1 MNKLRKKWSQ
11 RKVIWFHCKLFK
23 HIKPIILIIGYKTIN
38 IEGKI
43 IVNFAWCKLCAKR
56 KNTIYNNPKCK
67 GNAKKSAEVYIRG
80 INNITK
86 WSIDRH
92 LGNIKN
98 YLDSQKFE

>member
-1 MNKLRKKWSQ
+1 MESTKGNMVSLQ
-11 RKVIWFHCKLFK
+11 TFQTYETNNV
-23 HIKPIILIIGYKTIN
+23 IGYKTIN

-43 IVNFAWCKLCAKR
+43 MVNFAWCKLCVKH

-98 YLDSQKFE
+98 YLDSNKFE

>member
-1 MNKLRKKWSQ
+1 MESTKGNMVSLQ
-11 RKVIWFHCKLFK
+11 TFQTYETNNVIGC
-23 HIKPIILIIGYKTIN
+23 KTIN

-43 IVNFAWCKLCAKR
+43 MVNFAWCKLCAKH

-67 GNAKKSAEVYIRG
+67 GSAKKLAEVYIKG
-80 INNITK
+80 TNNITK

-98 YLDSQKFE
+98 YLDSNKFE

>member
-1 MNKLRKKWSQ
+1 MESTKGDMVSLQTFQTYKTNN
-11 RKVIWFHCKLFK
+11 
-23 HIKPIILIIGYKTIN
+23 IIGYKTIN

-98 YLDSQKFE
+98 YLDSNKFE

>member
-1 MNKLRKKWSQ
+1 MESTKGNMVSLQ
-11 RKVIWFHCKLFK
+11 TFEIYETNNVT
-23 HIKPIILIIGYKTIN
+23 GYKTIN

-43 IVNFAWCKLCAKR
+43 MVNFAWCKLCVKH

-98 YLDSQKFE
+98 YLDSHKFE

>member
-1 MNKLRKKWSQ
+1 MESTKGNMVSLQTFQTYKTNN
-11 RKVIWFHCKLFK
+11 
-23 HIKPIILIIGYKTIN
+23 IIGYKTIN

-67 GNAKKSAEVYIRG
+67 GNAKKSAEVYITG
-80 INNITK
+80 TNNITK

-92 LGNIKN
+92 LCNIKD
-98 YLDSQKFE
+98 YLDSNKFE

>member
-67 GNAKKSAEVYIRG
+67 GNAKKSAEVYITG
-80 INNITK
+80 TNNITK

-92 LGNIKN
+92 LCNIKD
-98 YLDSQKFE
+98 YLDSNKFE

>member
-1 MNKLRKKWSQ
+1 MESTKGNMVSLQ
-11 RKVIWFHCKLFK
+11 TFEIYETNNVT
-23 HIKPIILIIGYKTIN
+23 GYKTIN

-43 IVNFAWCKLCAKR
+43 MVNFAWCKLCVKH

-98 YLDSQKFE
+98 YLDSNKFE

>member
-1 MNKLRKKWSQ
+1 MESTKGNMVSLPKTFQ
-11 RKVIWFHCKLFK
+11 TYETNNV
-23 HIKPIILIIGYKTIN
+23 IGYKTIN

-43 IVNFAWCKLCAKR
+43 MVNFAWCKLCVKH

-98 YLDSQKFE
+98 YLDSNKFE

>member
-1 MNKLRKKWSQ
+1 MESTKGNIVSLQTFQTYETSN
-11 RKVIWFHCKLFK
+11 VIV
-23 HIKPIILIIGYKTIN
+23 YKTIN

-43 IVNFAWCKLCAKR
+43 MVNFAWCKLCAKH

-67 GNAKKSAEVYIRG
+67 VNAKKSAEVYIRG
-80 INNITK
+80 TNNITN

-98 YLDSQKFE
+98 YLDSNKFE

>member
-1 MNKLRKKWSQ
+1 MVSLKTFQTYETNN
-11 RKVIWFHCKLFK
+11 V
-23 HIKPIILIIGYKTIN
+23 IGYKTIN

-43 IVNFAWCKLCAKR
+43 MVNFAWYRLCAKC

-80 INNITK
+80 ANNITK

-92 LGNIKN
+92 SGKIKN
-98 YLDSQKFE
+98 YLNSNKFE